1 MSSPTGIHPR
11 SRPIT
16 ALRKPSGATLVIA
29 ALVSAALLIFS
40 GVAVWRHMGG
50 SSGDPVDERGA
61 VITRVGGAVD
71 AASTHAATCSAGLT
85 SLASAA
91 IDQSTDTNMA
101 EFESCG
107 KTARALAEMGYTALD
122 GGTDLSD
129 SPLRAAYLDA
139 AGSLLSVYE
148 MQGDDFDV
156 IYDLLHRARSG
167 GASSISQTSD
177 ITYILGNVA
186 PDIAA
191 NQQELDRARAAY
203 RKRG

>member
-107 KTARALAEMGYTALD
+107 KTARALAEMGLY
-122 GGTDLSD
+122 
-129 SPLRAAYLDA
+129 
-139 AGSLLSVYE
+139 
-148 MQGDDFDV
+148 
-156 IYDLLHRARSG
+156 RARWWHGPIRFTATRGLSG
-167 GASSISQTSD
+167 RCRVTAER
-177 ITYILGNVA
+177 L
-186 PDIAA
+186 
-191 NQQELDRARAAY
+191 
-203 RKRG
+203 